1 MLPVNVQH
9 CHARHVSS
17 ALEADDP
24 ALVQPS
30 DERIRA
36 DTGTVTQTRITQE
49 LVEALRNS

>member
-24 ALVQPS
+24 ALVEPS
-30 DERIRA
+30 DEWIRA
-36 DTGTVTQTRITQE
+36 DTGTVTQTRIIEE